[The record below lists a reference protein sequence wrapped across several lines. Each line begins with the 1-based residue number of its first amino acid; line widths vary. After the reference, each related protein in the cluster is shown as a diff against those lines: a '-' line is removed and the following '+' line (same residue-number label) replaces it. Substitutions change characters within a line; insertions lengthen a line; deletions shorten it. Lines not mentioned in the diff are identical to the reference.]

1 MKRKIVSIDEEK
13 CTGCG
18 LCIPACHEGAIQII
32 DGKARLIA
40 ENLCDGLGDCI
51 GECPEGA
58 ITILEREAD
67 PYDEEAVKK
76 HLSRAGSAG
85 AATDCKDNLTCGC
98 PSTQLKTFAGTG
110 EEEVEEQEGSPSP
123 SFLRQWPVQLA
134 LLPPMVKFFQEADL
148 LIAADCVP
156 FAYGNFHRDF
166 LKDKTVVVGC
176 PKLDDTKMYL
186 QKLTEIFDYN
196 DINKITIVY
205 MQVPCCSGFK
215 RIVEMALE
223 HSGKNIPVES
233 VMISAEGKIL
243 QKDNC

>member
-1 MKRKIVSIDEEK
+1 
-13 CTGCG
+13 
-18 LCIPACHEGAIQII
+18 
-32 DGKARLIA
+32 
-40 ENLCDGLGDCI
+40 
-51 GECPEGA
+51 
-58 ITILEREAD
+58 
-67 PYDEEAVKK
+67 
-76 HLSRAGSAG
+76 
-85 AATDCKDNLTCGC
+85 
-98 PSTQLKTFAGTG
+98 
-110 EEEVEEQEGSPSP
+110 
-123 SFLRQWPVQLA
+123 
-134 LLPPMVKFFQEADL
+134 MVKFFQEADL

-233 VMISAEGKIL
+233 VMISEDGKIL
-243 QKDNC
+243 QRDNS